1 MKKLQPQNQGQLS
14 ISRYFMKIVSE
25 LHLIIKLYGPE
36 CKVDLRASIGIY
48 GYYSKDET
56 PCELSFALS
65 VSTITPLW

>member
-1 MKKLQPQNQGQLS
+1 
-14 ISRYFMKIVSE
+14 MKIVSE

-48 GYYSKDET
+48 GYYGEDET